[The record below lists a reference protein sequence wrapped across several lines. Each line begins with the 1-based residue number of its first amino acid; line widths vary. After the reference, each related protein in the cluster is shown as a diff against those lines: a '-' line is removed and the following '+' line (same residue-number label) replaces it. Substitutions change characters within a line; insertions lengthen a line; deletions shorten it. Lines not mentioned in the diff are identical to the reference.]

1 MAKYRCSN
9 CNATLELHKTTLVI
23 VNGKAEAKEALCNC
37 GTYMQNIEK
46 FKGWATIHR
55 PDSDTNHSRK

>member
-1 MAKYRCSN
+1 MARYRCSN

-37 GTYMQNIEK
+37 GTYMQNIENLENLK
-46 FKGWATIHR
+46 NDDILIKIV
-55 PDSDTNHSRK
+55 